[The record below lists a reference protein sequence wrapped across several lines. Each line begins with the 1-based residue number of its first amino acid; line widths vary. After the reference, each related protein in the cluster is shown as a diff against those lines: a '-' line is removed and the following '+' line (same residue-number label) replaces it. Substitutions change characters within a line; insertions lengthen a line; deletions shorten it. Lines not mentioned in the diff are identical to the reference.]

1 MTELIS
7 KYLNNIN
14 DKINNKTQN
23 WSTRKKLI
31 TIGCFVV
38 AILMLSIYMISG
50 VSLPSINIFKGRY
63 VEFSSAEIKK
73 LDCDELI
80 KKNAGKKRQF
90 CGYVGGGFITVYKQ
104 DLYNSWP
111 KHCYNS
117 MKLPDDEYCYLFFG
131 QYDNSRFYGYP
142 EGMYSFS
149 AELSSDCS
157 YEYYNRDYTFA
168 NYCLKRPTNIKPA
181 DNKTKAKLGVY

>member
-80 KKNAGKKRQF
+80 KKNAGKKMDYGSGSTYF
-90 CGYVGGGFITVYKQ
+90 THSFI
-104 DLYNSWP
+104 
-111 KHCYNS
+111 
-117 MKLPDDEYCYLFFG
+117 
-131 QYDNSRFYGYP
+131 
-142 EGMYSFS
+142 
-149 AELSSDCS
+149 
-157 YEYYNRDYTFA
+157 
-168 NYCLKRPTNIKPA
+168 
-181 DNKTKAKLGVY
+181 